1 MSDSKIKIKTAK
13 LLQWIE
19 LSRSNLK
26 HNISLI
32 KSFTAKDIEIAA
44 LLKANAYGHG
54 LKEMAELYYSEG
66 ISILMVHSLEEALIL
81 KKLKLKVRII
91 IIGPLNKSGV
101 ETALKNGFEITVYQI
116 DTLKLC
122 RKLQKNIKKSCKI
135 HLKIETG
142 TQRQGLNVKDIPLFI
157 KELQSF
163 KNLKLMGLSSHFA
176 NVEDINDVKYY
187 QKQLHLFKQ
196 ANDQFVKAGIKFK
209 SLHFACSAAV
219 FLYPETHFDII
230 RPGIS
235 MYGYYSSP
243 QLKDIFN
250 HKSPLKP
257 VLSWKT
263 RISQIKEV
271 SENEGVGYGLTFKTA
286 RKSRIAVLPIGYY
299 DGYDRSLSNKGICLL
314 HGKKVMVRGRIC
326 MNMFMID
333 VTDIKQAKVGD
344 VVTLIGSSGD
354 ETITADDLATLTN
367 TISYEVLARLNP
379 LIPKIVVER
388 K

>member
-1 MSDSKIKIKTAK
+1 MSDSKIKIKIDK

-26 HNISLI
+26 HNVSLI
-32 KSFTAKDIEIAA
+32 KSFTKKGTEIAA

-54 LKEMAELYYSEG
+54 IKEMAKLYYSEG
-66 ISILMVHSLEEALIL
+66 IVLLMVHSLEEALIL
-81 KKLKLKVRII
+81 KTLKLKVRII
-91 IIGPLNKSGV
+91 IIGPLSSSGV
-101 ETALKNGFEITVYQI
+101 ETALKNNFEITVYQI

-122 RKLQKNIKKSCKI
+122 KNLQKNIKKPCKI

-142 TQRQGLNVKDIPLFI
+142 TQRQGLNIQDIPLFI
-157 KELQSF
+157 KKLKSVE
-163 KNLKLMGLSSHFA
+163 NLKLMGLSSHFA
-176 NVEDINDVKYY
+176 NVEDTSDTEYY

-196 ANDQFVKAGIKFK
+196 ANNQFVKAGIKFK

-219 FLYPETHFDII
+219 FLYPETHFNII

-243 QLKDIFN
+243 QLKEIFN
-250 HKSPLKP
+250 HKNTLKP

-263 RISQIKEV
+263 RISQIKVV
-271 SENEGVGYGLTFKTA
+271 SKNEGIGYGLTFKTS

-299 DGYDRSLSNKGICLL
+299 DGYDRGLSNSGICLL
-314 HGKKVMVRGRIC
+314 HGKRAVVRGRVC
-326 MNMFMID
+326 MNMIMID

-344 VVTLIGSSGD
+344 VVTLIGSSGK
-354 ETITADDLATLTN
+354 ETVTADDLATLTN
-367 TISYEVLARLNP
+367 TISYEVLARLNL
-379 LIPKIVVER
+379 LIPKIVV
-388 K
+388 